1 MELLAR
7 LVMVLLGF
15 ALATLGVITFIHSA
29 DHALLGVLITFSG
42 FVTIL
47 GGLPNYE

>member
-1 MELLAR
+1 MKLLSS

-15 ALATLGVITFIHSA
+15 TLTLLGVITFIHSA
-29 DHALLGVLITFSG
+29 DHALLGVIITFSG
-42 FVTIL
+42 FVTIF

>member
-1 MELLAR
+1 MELFAR

-15 ALATLGVITFIHSA
+15 ALTMLGVITFIHSA
-29 DHALLGVLITFSG
+29 DHALLGVIITFSG
-42 FVTIL
+42 FVTIF

>member
-1 MELLAR
+1 MNLLSS

-29 DHALLGVLITFSG
+29 EHALLGVLITFSG
-42 FVTIL
+42 FVTIV